1 MPRKSNWNSPTTA
14 IRVPEHT
21 APTLL
26 AIAQLLDRGPSLH
39 WDESVDMRSQV
50 IWRLSQFHTYVEVV
64 VREIKRTK
72 QPPTAEQ
79 YERLVNA
86 LMDAVDRYKEAN
98 YRLFCERIG
107 QPPNPKLGRSPIC
120 PLLTGLKVGDRCQ
133 AHGIVG
139 QLVIHDAPG
148 EGDRYVAF
156 QPADGPRQVFNQR
169 LAADLEHLEV
179 A

>member
-26 AIAQLLDRGPSLH
+26 AIAKLLDRAPSLH

-72 QPPTAEQ
+72 QPTVED
-79 YERLVNA
+79 YERVVSG
-86 LMDAVDRYKEAN
+86 LMEAVDRHKEAN

-107 QPPNPKLGRSPIC
+107 QKPNTQLGRSPIC
-120 PLLTGLKVGDRCQ
+120 PLLSGLKVGDLCQ

-139 QLVIHDAPG
+139 ELVLHQPPG

-156 QPADGPRQVFNQR
+156 QSEDGHRQVFNRR
-169 LAADLEHLEV
+169 LAADLERLEV